1 MKRISNFKIIQL
13 IIFGGFALTSSCVNE
28 VDQKLLP
35 VLTTTEISI
44 LTEATA
50 KSGGNI
56 TSNGGSDIIQRGVCW
71 STSSNPTIADSITK
85 DSTGI
90 GVFSSIITK
99 ILPCTTYY
107 VRAYAINRK
116 GTSYGN
122 ELSFTTTANLPTLTT
137 VDINHITMS
146 SAVIEGNIQDNG
158 NAQITTCGFCW
169 SINPHPTITD
179 NHTQD
184 GFSSNSFTS
193 TINNLTI
200 EKNYYVRAYATN
212 SAGTA
217 YGNEKKFTT
226 TGLPMPIN
234 RANIITFNSNL
245 NYGTVT
251 DIDGNVYKT
260 ITIGKYTWIAE
271 NLRVSRFRNGDPIPY
286 LNDNSDWECYD
297 FFVPGKIGLCDYQNT
312 HNIDSIAKYGFL
324 YTLRTIM
331 DSRNIAPI
339 GWHIADAI
347 EWNSIIYDNTL
358 TVCGIDWDSSAKDVS
373 NVNNSGLTILPSG
386 YRDNTGDFFNK
397 NNCFQVSVGGAW
409 AIIFPTFKYV
419 AGSGQIYNHAN
430 AIQWGYSVRCVKDY

>member
-1 MKRISNFKIIQL
+1 MNQINSFLMSCL
-13 IIFGGFALTSSCVNE
+13 IILCALTNSCVND
-28 VDQKLLP
+28 VDQKILP
-35 VLTTTEISI
+35 VLTTAEITV
-44 LTEATA
+44 LKEATA

-71 STSSNPTIADSITK
+71 STSSNPTIADSITR

-107 VRAYAINRK
+107 VRAYA
-116 GTSYGN
+116 
-122 ELSFTTTANLPTLTT
+122 
-137 VDINHITMS
+137 
-146 SAVIEGNIQDNG
+146 
-158 NAQITTCGFCW
+158 
-169 SINPHPTITD
+169 
-179 NHTQD
+179 
-184 GFSSNSFTS
+184 
-193 TINNLTI
+193 
-200 EKNYYVRAYATN
+200 TN

-217 YGNEKKFTT
+217 YGNEKSFTT
-226 TGLPMPIN
+226 TGIPMPIN
-234 RANIITFNSNL
+234 RPNIITFNPNL

-260 ITIGKYTWIAE
+260 ITIGKYTWLAE
-271 NLRVSRFRNGDPIPY
+271 NLRVTRFRNGDPIPY

-312 HNIDSIAKYGFL
+312 HNRDSIAKYGFL
-324 YTLRTIM
+324 YTLRTII

-339 GWHIADAI
+339 GWHVAD
-347 EWNSIIYDNTL
+347 EWDTIIYDNTL
-358 TVCGIDWDSSAKDVS
+358 TVCGIDWDSTTKDKS

-386 YRDNTGDFFNK
+386 YRDNTGAFRNK

-409 AIIFPTFKYV
+409 AIIYPTFKYV